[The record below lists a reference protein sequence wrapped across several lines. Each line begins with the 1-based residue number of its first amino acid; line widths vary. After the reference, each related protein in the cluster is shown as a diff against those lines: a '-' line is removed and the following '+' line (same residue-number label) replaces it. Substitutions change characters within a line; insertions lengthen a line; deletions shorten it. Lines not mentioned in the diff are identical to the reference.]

1 MVQKSAMGTR
11 PTSSEKKSE
20 IRDCPGDLAGK
31 VAIVTGAGRGIGR
44 AIAERFAAE
53 GARVVVADIDRDSG
67 RAVAE
72 ALAGGGGEALFVAC
86 DVGDGGQARAL
97 ITATVEA
104 FGALDVVVNNAG
116 VLHIGDL
123 FETTEA
129 DLDRVLRVNV
139 KGPFLV
145 SQAAGREMVRRGR
158 GGAIVNLSS
167 IGALMAIPDQLAYN
181 VSKGCLAQLTRVMAL
196 ALAPH
201 RIRVNAVAPAAVNTE
216 MIVPLMADAEARRRV
231 LSRTPMGRL
240 AEPREIA
247 AAVAFLAS
255 EAASYVTGQTVYC
268 DGGRLALNYTV

>member
-1 MVQKSAMGTR
+1 MDIMPTPSQKS
-11 PTSSEKKSE
+11 SE

-216 MIVPLMADAEARRRV
+216 MIAPLMADAEARRRV

>member
-1 MVQKSAMGTR
+1 MSTR
-11 PTSSEKKSE
+11 PTPSQERSE
-20 IRDCPGDLAGK
+20 IRDRAGDLADK

-216 MIVPLMADAEARRRV
+216 MIAPLMADAEARRRL
-231 LSRTPMGRL
+231 LSRTPLGRL
-240 AEPREIA
+240 AEPAEIA

-255 EAASYVTGQTVYC
+255 EAASYVTGQTIYC
-268 DGGRLALNYTV
+268 DGGRLALNCLMPVED

>member
-1 MVQKSAMGTR
+1 MT
-11 PTSSEKKSE
+11 
-20 IRDCPGDLAGK
+20 LAGK

-44 AIAERFAAE
+44 AIAERLAAE
-53 GARVVVADIDRDSG
+53 GARVVVADIDRERG
-67 RAVAE
+67 RAAAE
-72 ALAGGGGEALFVAC
+72 ALERDGGEALFVAC

-97 ITATVEA
+97 IAATVEA
-104 FGALDVVVNNAG
+104 FGALDVVINNAG
-116 VLHIGDL
+116 VLHFGDL

-145 SQAAGREMVRRGR
+145 SQAAAREMARRGR

-216 MIVPLMADAEARRRV
+216 MIAPLVADAAARRRL
-231 LSRTPMGRL
+231 LSRTPLGRL
-240 AEPREIA
+240 AEPQEIA

-255 EAASYVTGQTVYC
+255 AAASYVTGQTVYC